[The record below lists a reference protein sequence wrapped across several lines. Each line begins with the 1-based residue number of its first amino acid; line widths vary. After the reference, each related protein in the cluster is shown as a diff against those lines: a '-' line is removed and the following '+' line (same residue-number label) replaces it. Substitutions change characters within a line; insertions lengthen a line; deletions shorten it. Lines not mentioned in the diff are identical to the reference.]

1 MLLKKRWAY
10 LVIIGTLIAMPA
22 LVKSNSGDTIAW
34 LSYEKAQKMRQDRKV
49 LVYFNADWCG
59 FCRNLEKTTFKDPQ
73 IAAYINRNFTPVS
86 VNIDQEKQIAAQ
98 FGVRGVPDLR
108 FISSKG
114 EAIARWPGYIKAEQL
129 MPLLKYIHTDSYLTQ
144 EYSQF
149 LKDHS

>member
-1 MLLKKRWAY
+1 MLLKKRWAW
-10 LVIIGTLIAMPA
+10 LVIIGILVAAPA
-22 LVKSNSGDTIAW
+22 LVKPNSGDTIAW
-34 LSYEKAQKMRQDRKV
+34 LSYEKAQQLRQDRKF

-59 FCRNLEKTTFKDPQ
+59 YCRNLEKTTFKDPK
-73 IAAYINRNFTPVS
+73 IAAYINRNFTPVR
-86 VNIDQEKQIAAQ
+86 VNIDLEKQIAAQ
-98 FGVRGVPDLR
+98 YGVSGVPDLR
-108 FISSKG
+108 FISSNG